1 MSRGLR
7 LLPAAAFCATAILP
21 ACTAAPP
28 PVPPAFFAAMPHDAA
43 ATQKLIREQEHRVQ
57 TCAAERA
64 CPRAHYLRGLAALY
78 EDRAVARAHFQAVLT
93 AEPNG
98 PYAVASRDWLQL
110 LDEGR
115 LESAREARLVQAMEQ
130 VVRQVLDGEA
140 ALRKAALALREAKPA
155 AAPVKESQAM
165 RALKLQLKEREE
177 EIDVLTKQIDA
188 LKRVDQEVRDQV
200 KPSRPAN

>member
-1 MSRGLR
+1 MSQGLR
-7 LLPAAAFCATAILP
+7 LLPAAAFCAGVILP
-21 ACTAAPP
+21 ACTSTPP
-28 PVPPAFFAAMPHDAA
+28 PVPPAFFASIPQDAVVM
-43 ATQKLIREQEHRVQ
+43 QRLIREQEHRVQ

-98 PYAVASRDWLQL
+98 PYAVSSRNWVLL

-115 LESAREARLVQAMEQ
+115 FESPREARLMRAMER
-130 VVRQVLDGEA
+130 VVRQVLDDEA
-140 ALRKAALALREAKPA
+140 AIREAKSA
-155 AAPVKESQAM
+155 AAPVKETQAVQS
-165 RALKLQLKEREE
+165 LKRQLKKREE

-200 KPSRPAN
+200 KPSRPSR